1 MKIYE
6 LAPSPS
12 ARRVSI
18 FLAEMGID
26 VERVSI
32 DIRGGE
38 NLSDAFQAK
47 SQNGLIPVLE
57 LDDGTTI
64 SESVAICRYFDE
76 AYPNEHS
83 LFGHTPLEKAQVE
96 MWQRIVELKGLF
108 VAMQAFRNITGVYKD
123 RETCVESWG
132 EVSRQRL
139 IAFLPV
145 LDKRLS
151 ESAFVAGDTFTV
163 ADITAYVMC
172 NFMKNLNINL
182 DDSLPHIQAWF
193 QTVSQRPSVSQQ

>member
-6 LAPSPS
+6 LAQSPS

-26 VERVSI
+26 VERVSV

-47 SQNGLIPVLE
+47 SQNSLIPVLE
-57 LDDGTTI
+57 LNDGTTI
-64 SESVAICRYFDE
+64 CESIAICRYFDE
-76 AYPNEHS
+76 SYPSKHS
-83 LFGHTPLEKAQVE
+83 LFGQTPLEKAQIE
-96 MWQRIVELKGLF
+96 MWQRIIEFKGLF
-108 VAMQAFRNITGVYKD
+108 VAMQAFRNLTGVYKD

-139 IAFLPV
+139 IEFLPT

-151 ESAFVAGDTFTV
+151 ESTFVAGERFTV
-163 ADITAYVMC
+163 ADISAYVMC
-172 NFMKNLNINL
+172 NFMKNLDIHL
-182 DDSLPHIQAWF
+182 DTGLPHLQAWF
-193 QTVSQRPSVSQQ
+193 ETVNQRPSVRP

>member
-83 LFGHTPLEKAQVE
+83 LFGNTPLEKAQVE

>member
-26 VERVSI
+26 VERISI

-76 AYPNEHS
+76 THPSENS
-83 LFGHTPLEKAQVE
+83 LFGNTPLEKAQVE

-108 VAMQAFRNITGVYKD
+108 VALQAFRNITGVYKD

-151 ESAFVAGDTFTV
+151 ESAFVAGERFSI
-163 ADITAYVMC
+163 ADITAFVMC
-172 NFMKNLNINL
+172 HFMEKLHITV
-182 DDSLPHIQAWF
+182 DGSLPHIQAWL
-193 QTVSQRPSVSQQ
+193 QAVSQRPSVSQQ

>member
-83 LFGHTPLEKAQVE
+83 LFGNTPLEKAQVE

-151 ESAFVAGDTFTV
+151 ESAFVAGDTFT
-163 ADITAYVMC
+163 
-172 NFMKNLNINL
+172 
-182 DDSLPHIQAWF
+182 
-193 QTVSQRPSVSQQ
+193 

>member
-1 MKIYE
+1 MKIYQ

-18 FLAEMGID
+18 FLAEIGID
-26 VERVSI
+26 VERISI

-38 NLSDAFQAK
+38 NLSDSFQAK

-64 SESVAICRYFDE
+64 SESIAICRYFDE
-76 AYPNEHS
+76 THPSEHS
-83 LFGHTPLEKAQVE
+83 LFGTTPLEKAQVE

-108 VAMQAFRNITGVYKD
+108 VAMQAFRNLTGVYKD

-139 IAFLPV
+139 IAFLPS
-145 LDKRLS
+145 LDRRLS
-151 ESAFVAGDTFTV
+151 ESRFVAGERFTV

-172 NFMKNLNINL
+172 NFMKNLDVNL
-182 DDSLPHIQAWF
+182 DASLPHLQAWF
-193 QTVSQRPSVSQQ
+193 ETVSQRPSVRQ